1 MILKCV
7 IVDDEPL
14 AINVIKNYVEETKGL
29 ELLNT
34 FNNAVESIDFIRNND
49 IDLLFLDINMP
60 LLDGFN
66 LLKSLDK
73 KPLTI
78 ITTAHQEFALESY
91 ELEVLDYLVKPIPF
105 HRFIMAVNKAFK
117 LSNYKKDSNSSNE
130 KAFIF
135 VKIDKKKMKKVYLD
149 EILSVE
155 SLKDYIK
162 INTHTNRYIV
172 HQTLGSFTD
181 DLPSDKFIR
190 IHRSYTIPIEKV
202 EAVEGNSIE
211 IAGIRYTIGRS
222 YINEVK
228 SIILK
233 DNTSIN
239 EQQNIS

>member
-1 MILKCV
+1 MSLKCV

-14 AINVIKNYVEETKGL
+14 AINVIKSYIEQTKGL
-29 ELLNT
+29 KL
-34 FNNAVESIDFIRNND
+34 FRSFSNAVESIDYIRNNTV
-49 IDLLFLDINMP
+49 DLLFLDINMP
-60 LLDGFN
+60 LLDGLN

-73 KPLTI
+73 KPITI
-78 ITTAHQEFALESY
+78 ITTAHEEFAVESY

-105 HRFIMAVNKAFK
+105 HRFIMAINKAFK
-117 LSNYKKDSNSSNE
+117 AHSQTKDIIMPNE
-130 KAFIF
+130 RAFIF
-135 VKIDKKKMKKVYLD
+135 VKVDKKKMAKVYLD
-149 EILSVE
+149 EILSIE

-181 DLPSDKFIR
+181 ELPSDRFIR

-202 EAVEGNSIE
+202 ETVEGNSVE

-222 YINEVK
+222 YLNEVK

-233 DNTSIN
+233 NNASN
-239 EQQNIS
+239 E

>member
-1 MILKCV
+1 MSLKCV

-14 AINVIKNYVEETKGL
+14 AINVIKSYIEETKGL

-34 FNNAVESIDFIRNND
+34 FSNAVESIDYVRKNTV
-49 IDLLFLDINMP
+49 DLLFLDINMP
-60 LLDGFN
+60 LLDGLN
-66 LLKSLDK
+66 LLKSLDN

-78 ITTAHQEFALESY
+78 ITTAHEEFAVESY

-105 HRFIMAVNKAFK
+105 HRFIMAINKAFK
-117 LSNYKKDSNSSNE
+117 ANNQTKGVAATHNE
-130 KAFIF
+130 RAFIF
-135 VKIDKKKMKKVYLD
+135 VKVDKKKMAKVYLD

-181 DLPSDKFIR
+181 ELPSDRFIR

-202 EAVEGNSIE
+202 ETVEGNSVE

-222 YINEVK
+222 YLNEVK

-233 DNTSIN
+233 SNALN
-239 EQQNIS
+239 E